1 MGDSLKGV
9 SAECIV
15 NYDETNIVDDPGKKK
30 VIGRRGAK
38 HCYRIMDSSKCSV
51 SVMFSGTASGKLL
64 PPYIVYGAEHIY
76 DTWTQGGPKSAL
88 YNRTKSGWFNECTF
102 QDWFEGIALPY
113 FRSFPQGSP
122 KALIG
127 DNLSSHISI
136 GVLEKCRLFNIRFI
150 LLPANATHLCQP
162 LDVAYFRPLK
172 IEWRKTLEEW
182 KLNNRGSIPKDRFPA
197 KLKQT
202 LDSIDD
208 NGRTKKNLIA
218 GFRKTG
224 IHPLCA
230 EKVLE
235 QVPQTEEEEY
245 ANSNVG
251 NAINQSFEVYMKQL
265 FQKETQPLKKKCKKK
280 LNIPPGK
287 SVENMSFSDDSSRED
302 DPDDKFNGNE
312 EEVTEKASL
321 PRTQALPSA
330 TAQERFELKDLKEVV
345 AKFEYHGQKGMKVQK
360 ITLAKFF

>member
-1 MGDSLKGV
+1 M
-9 SAECIV
+9 
-15 NYDETNIVDDPGKKK
+15 
-30 VIGRRGAK
+30 
-38 HCYRIMDSSKCSV
+38 
-51 SVMFSGTASGKLL
+51 
-64 PPYIVYGAEHIY
+64 
-76 DTWTQGGPKSAL
+76 
-88 YNRTKSGWFNECTF
+88 
-102 QDWFEGIALPY
+102 
-113 FRSFPQGSP
+113 
-122 KALIG
+122 
-127 DNLSSHISI
+127 
-136 GVLEKCRLFNIRFI
+136 
-150 LLPANATHLCQP
+150 
-162 LDVAYFRPLK
+162 
-172 IEWRKTLEEW
+172 
-182 KLNNRGSIPKDRFPA
+182 
-197 KLKQT
+197 
-202 LDSIDD
+202 
-208 NGRTKKNLIA
+208 IA

-265 FQKETQPLKKKCKKK
+265 FQKETQPLKKARKKK

-321 PRTQALPSA
+321 PWTQALPSA
-330 TAQERFELKDLKEVV
+330 TAQERFELKDLKEGGFIV

-360 ITLAKFF
+360 HYIGKILLVTDSIIEASFMRKSNKIDGVYLFPQEPDIEEIELSQVVSIVQPKSVRRSRYYFDYKFAE